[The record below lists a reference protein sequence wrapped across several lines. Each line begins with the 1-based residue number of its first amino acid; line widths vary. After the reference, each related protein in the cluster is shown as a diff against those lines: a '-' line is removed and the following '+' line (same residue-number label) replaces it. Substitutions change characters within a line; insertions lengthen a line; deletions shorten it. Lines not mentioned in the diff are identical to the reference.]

1 MLKHRLFEK
10 FIAVACALCLAG
22 GVMSGIVYALAAG
35 TDELSEPY
43 MALVIVDSAS
53 DEVDEP
59 AEEVTDNRM
68 EIPFLV
74 DEEQCGVCP
83 IVDGVPYMGVESFC
97 RGLGV
102 SIDSAFSGDTLTIS
116 GGIDFTGVVDGAYF
130 IFNGRYRYVPGGI
143 KALKGE
149 LVLPVET
156 LAECLGVSAQWDRV
170 QWTVSASSKDVSP
183 MESGDTYYDATDVYW
198 LSRVISA
205 EAGNQPLEG
214 QIGVGNVVL
223 NRMSSEEFSGQESV
237 YDVIFAKNQFDVVVN
252 GMIYMEPNE
261 SAIIA
266 AKLALEGF
274 DVTDGAT
281 FFATEHFGDNYV
293 CTMWISDHC
302 FMRSA

>member
-1 MLKHRLFEK
+1 MLKHRLLEK
-10 FIAVACALCLAG
+10 LIAIACALCLAG
-22 GVMSGIVYALAAG
+22 GVMSGIVFALASG

-59 AEEVTDNRM
+59 AEEVTDNRL

-74 DEEQCGVCP
+74 DEEQYGVCP

-97 RGLGV
+97 RSLGV

-116 GGIDFTGVVDGAYF
+116 GDVDFTGAVDGTYF
-130 IFNGRYRYVPGGI
+130 IFNGRYRYVPDGI
-143 KALKGE
+143 KTLNGE

-156 LAECLGVSAQWDRV
+156 LAECLGVSARWDRV
-170 QWTVSASSKDVSP
+170 QWTVSASSGDVSP
-183 MESGDTYYDATDVYW
+183 LESGDTYYSETDVYW

-205 EAGNQPLEG
+205 EAGDQPLEG
-214 QIGVGNVVL
+214 QLGVGNVVL
-223 NRMSSEEFSGQESV
+223 NRMVSDAFSGQESV

-261 SAIIA
+261 SSVIA
-266 AKLALEGF
+266 AKLALEGY
-274 DVTDGAT
+274 DVTGGAT
-281 FFATEHFGDNYV
+281 FFATEHFGDSYV
-293 CTMWISDHC
+293 CTTWISDHC